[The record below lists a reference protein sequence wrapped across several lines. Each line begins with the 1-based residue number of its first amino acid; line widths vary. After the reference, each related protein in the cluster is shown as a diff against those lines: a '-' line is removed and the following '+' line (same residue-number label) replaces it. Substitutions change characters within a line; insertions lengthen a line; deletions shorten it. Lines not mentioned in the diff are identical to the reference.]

1 MVVASKAE
9 GPRLGAAAFLLDEP
23 VEPVAEQ
30 KANVADL
37 EVPVTPPVMPAPG
50 TVWLALGKTRFV
62 LV

>member
-9 GPRLGAAAFLLDEP
+9 GPRLGAAAFLLD
-23 VEPVAEQ
+23 EPVAEQ